1 MVLCLHD
8 DAARETVSLV
18 EGLRGHKPRILD
30 ASTAHRV
37 SPGWVYGFA
46 ELEPAQRNAV
56 ANADRVANPGCY
68 PTGAIALIRPLV
80 DAGLIPADY
89 PISVNAVSGY
99 SGGGRSMIE
108 AYEAGTAPVLRALW
122 PRLRAQA
129 RARAAEICRPDPAAD
144 LHPLGGQF
152 PAGHAGERAASSRSA
167 ARQAEGSGSRGG
179 AAGALQGRR
188 ARERGPDASGTAR
201 RSSGSSRRRSTTRT
215 GWSSSC
221 SSTTATTTPC
231 WSPASTISAKA
242 PRVLRCRTSSS
253 CWV

>member
-18 EGLRGHKPRILD
+18 EDLRGHKPRILD

-37 SPGWVYGFA
+37 SPGWEYGFA

-56 ANADRVANPGCY
+56 ANGRSGRQSRLLSRPAPSPSSGRWWMPGS
-68 PTGAIALIRPLV
+68 
-80 DAGLIPADY
+80 IPADY

-129 RARAAEICRPDPAAD
+129 RARAAEIYRPDPAAD
-144 LHPLGGQF
+144 LHALRGQF
-152 PAGHAGERAASSRSA
+152 PAGHAGERAAPPRSA

-179 AAGALQGRR
+179 ARWG
-188 ARERGPDASGTAR
+188 
-201 RSSGSSRRRSTTRT
+201 TTR
-215 GWSSSC
+215 
-221 SSTTATTTPC
+221 
-231 WSPASTISAKA
+231 PAGS
-242 PRVLRCRTSSS
+242 
-253 CWV
+253 